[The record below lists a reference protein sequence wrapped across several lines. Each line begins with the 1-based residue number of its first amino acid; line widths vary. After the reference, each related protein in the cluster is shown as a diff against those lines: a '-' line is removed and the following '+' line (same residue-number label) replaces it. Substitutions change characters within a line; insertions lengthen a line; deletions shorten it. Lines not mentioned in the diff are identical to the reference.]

1 MSDAEPLEYFDSWVN
16 GAEDALHAGNL
27 KLALAQIIT
36 AMKSMSTAVAATK
49 SEVVDIPRHDPLR
62 RMVTRI
68 IDTLR
73 DIRVATNQPVHGFI
87 YVCPEDAKTL
97 HALFNGESVP
107 PYNPKSGDK
116 ATLFGE
122 MALVDDDLTPGA
134 IYIGVKVQGV

>member
-1 MSDAEPLEYFDSWVN
+1 MSDTEPLEYFDSWVN
-16 GAEDALHAGNL
+16 GAEDALNAGNL
-27 KLALAQIIT
+27 KLALAQIVA
-36 AMKSMSTAVAATK
+36 AMRSMSTAVAAAKT
-49 SEVVDIPRHDPLR
+49 EVVDIPRRDPVR

-97 HALFNGESVP
+97 HVLFNGESVP